1 MTPVPLA
8 SLGWTAGIAV
18 GYPLLAVVLLEL
30 QRALRVRRPEFAGVC
45 GLIQASL
52 LPVAAVYLLLSRVAE
67 VPADATSLR
76 LVLTLLAV
84 SGMNAAL
91 ATFNA
96 VLRTSAFAADWVQRT
111 PGLLLDLVRMFLVGI
126 GAAFVASSI
135 WGIDL
140 GALLTALGVG
150 SIVIGLALQD
160 TLSALFAGVSLM
172 SGRHFKE
179 GDWIEVEDVFGR
191 IVHMDWRSI
200 TLETLDDRRR
210 IVIPNSALTQGRF
223 TVLNTPTLPYGECIL
238 VTFAYQNPPAQVMA
252 AIEDAIASVEHV
264 LEDPPSGIDLI
275 EVSDAGMVYEV
286 SLFTPTREAGDEA
299 HSDFLRKLWYICRR
313 RGLSF
318 SGAAN
323 RRYAAPRTAAAPT
336 DDARAALG
344 ATLLFPASANGF
356 DALADAACRA
366 LYDEG
371 ETLLAEGAP
380 FAAIHLVVDG
390 RLRVRAHGA
399 GVVQEVGPGEVFVA
413 RAFLTSAPSPVAVEA
428 DEETATL
435 ALDRASVLAFL
446 SSNPGLARTFEAGID
461 AAQAGLAHLSTG
473 TRHGGATGGIG

>member
-1 MTPVPLA
+1 MMPLPVA
-8 SLGWTAGIAV
+8 SLGWTIGIAV
-18 GYPLLAVVLLEL
+18 GYPMLAVVLLEL
-30 QRALRVRRPEFAGVC
+30 QRVLRIRNPEFAGVC
-45 GLIQASL
+45 ALVQASL
-52 LPVAAVYLLLSRVAE
+52 LPVAALYLLLARVAE
-67 VPADATSLR
+67 VPADSTPLR

-84 SGMNAAL
+84 AGMNAAL
-91 ATFNA
+91 AAFNA

-111 PGLLLDLVRMFLVGI
+111 PGLLLDLVRMMLVGI

-179 GDWIEVEDVFGR
+179 GDWIEVEDIFGR

-200 TLETLDDRRR
+200 TLETLDDKRR
-210 IVIPNSALTQGRF
+210 IVLPNSTLTQGSF
-223 TVLNTPTLPYGECIL
+223 TVLNTPSLPYGECIL
-238 VTFAYQNPPAQVMA
+238 VTFAYDNPPAQVMA
-252 AIEDAIASVEHV
+252 AIEDAIAAVEHV
-264 LEDPPSGIDLI
+264 LDEPSSGIDLI

-313 RGLSF
+313 RGLTF

-323 RRYAAPRTAAAPT
+323 RRYRATPRTAAPPP

-344 ATLLFPASANGF
+344 ATLLFPAGAKGF
-356 DALADAACRA
+356 DALAAAAHPA
-366 LYDEG
+366 LFDEG
-371 ETLLAEGAP
+371 ETLLAVGAP
-380 FAAIHLVVDG
+380 FSAVHFVLDG
-390 RLRVRAHGA
+390 RLRVRVWGP
-399 GVVQEVGPGEVFVA
+399 GEPRVVQEVGPGEVFVA
-413 RAFLTSAPSPVAVEA
+413 RAFLTAGPSPVTVEA
-428 DEETATL
+428 DEETSTIVL
-435 ALDRASVLAFL
+435 ERAAVLAFL
-446 SSNPGLARTFEAGID
+446 SANPGLARTFEAGID
-461 AAQAGLAHLSTG
+461 AAQAGLESLPA
-473 TRHGGATGGIG
+473 RH